1 MKKFILVLA
10 FISCF
15 YGFFT
20 ACNTTTPENYF
31 DIAVLN
37 CNMMHGFAGE
47 ALQRELDEPSVKLV
61 EGTKDQTA
69 PMKRKEIIDSKI
81 NFIEPN
87 LKKIKKLKETDDN
100 KNMLQASVA
109 LYEYVLPVYK
119 NEYQQLAKLY
129 DDGASKE
136 QIQLLVQTIY
146 DKYYAGF
153 EALFN
158 KLIAVAKP
166 YAEEHNIKVNWD
178 VATSPQ

>member
-1 MKKFILVLA
+1 MNKYFGAWLWSFCYCMLLT
-10 FISCF
+10 SC
-15 YGFFT
+15 YKPS
-20 ACNTTTPENYF
+20 PEKYF
-31 DIAVLN
+31 DIAVVNSNTLV
-37 CNMMHGFAGE
+37 GFADDGM
-47 ALQRELDEPSVKLV
+47 LKELESPAVKIA
-61 EGTKDQTA
+61 GGSGKPPA
-69 PMKRKEIIDSKI
+69 MKRSEIMSAKI
-81 NFIEPN
+81 QIAEDN
-87 LKKIKKLKETDDN
+87 LKKVKLLKETGDTKD
-100 KNMLQASVA
+100 MLQTSIA